1 MTSRLPITRAHQA
14 PADFDAALFEDVDL
28 FVHQILAASMA
39 QGVPAIQDRVFRG
52 CRISG
57 PALLLPSRGTS
68 FDDCNFG
75 DPRGDIR
82 NLLFQ
87 PLGDRATGAVALLN
101 CRFEGCEFIELGF
114 TGAPA
119 FMDSL
124 LAIKPAPRF
133 GTLS

>member
-1 MTSRLPITRAHQA
+1 MTSRLPITRAYKA
-14 PADFDAALFEDVDL
+14 PTDFDAAVFEDVDL

-39 QGVPAIQDRVFRG
+39 KGIPAIQDRVFRG
-52 CRISG
+52 CRING
-57 PALLLPSRGTS
+57 PALLLPTRGTS

-75 DPRGDIR
+75 DPRGDIN

-101 CRFEGCEFIELGF
+101 CKFEGCEFSEVGF
-114 TGAPA
+114 TGPTT
-119 FMDSL
+119 FMESMK
-124 LAIKPAPRF
+124 AIGTKPRF

>member
-1 MTSRLPITRAHQA
+1 
-14 PADFDAALFEDVDL
+14 
-28 FVHQILAASMA
+28 
-39 QGVPAIQDRVFRG
+39 VFRG

-57 PALLLPSRGTS
+57 PALLLPTRGTS

-75 DPRGDIR
+75 DPRGDIK

-101 CRFEGCEFIELGF
+101 CRFEGCEFMELGF

-124 LAIKPAPRF
+124 LAIKTTPRF
-133 GTLS
+133 GSLS